1 MRKMVGAILIA
12 TLLLG
17 CKEDKKYLAVSKIK
31 SAAKLATTETVINKV
46 ILANQERRFLGIVRL
61 GNAYFAAR
69 TKAIVKAGIDL
80 NELEKDDVIIEEK
93 RIELTLPAVKVLSFD
108 YPFSEYEIDYEVT
121 RDGFLNKITIEDHE
135 RLYRMAEL
143 DIRRKLELTGL
154 KETTEQK
161 TRSLMEGILKGIGYE
176 EIYISFK
183 PGKFIEAPRLDQED
197 IL

>member
-1 MRKMVGAILIA
+1 MRIISAILLFI
-12 TLLLG
+12 TLLG

-61 GNAYFAAR
+61 GNAHFAAR

-80 NELEKDDVIIEEK
+80 NELEKDDVIIEDK
-93 RIELTLPAVKVLSFD
+93 RIELKLPAVKVLSFD
-108 YPFSEYEIDYEVT
+108 YPFSEYEIDFEVT
-121 RDGFLNKITIEDHE
+121 RDGFLNRITIEDHE

-154 KETTEQK
+154 KEVTEQK
-161 TRSLMEGILKGIGYE
+161 TRSLIEGILRGIGYE

>member
-1 MRKMVGAILIA
+1 MRFISAILLVIG
-12 TLLLG
+12 LLA

-31 SAAKLATTETVINKV
+31 SAAKLAATETVINKV

-61 GNAYFAAR
+61 GNAHFAAR

-80 NELEKDDVIIEEK
+80 TELEKEDVLIEDK
-93 RIELTLPAVKVLSFD
+93 RIELILPAVKVLSFD
-108 YPFSEYEIDYEVT
+108 YPFASYKIDYEIT
-121 RDGFLNKITIEDHE
+121 RDGFLNKLSIVDHE

-154 KETTEQK
+154 KEVTEQK

-183 PGKFIEAPRLDQED
+183 PGKFIEAPGPDQED